1 MADMRLSAIAI
12 DDLRDLFSGNADAG
26 QRLRQLA
33 SAAFP
38 PAPPAPRRGVLHK
51 LGGPLLRRAA
61 DAPVVR
67 PGVPTGNDLNDLLA
81 GRDVL
86 GDRLSAVWTL
96 VQLWLADRAWGQL
109 DLAITEDRLNDLD
122 FELATR
128 GVPAEFALR
137 KVFNGRLSV
146 PVKALPGQVTGYVRT
161 VHARQMA
168 LSWEPVVA
176 TLSSGNAETARQI
189 VDWLGGFERW
199 TDLAVDGGRRPPDLV
214 STLLVG

>member
-12 DDLRDLFSGNADAG
+12 DDLRDLFSRAT
-26 QRLRQLA
+26 RTPA
-33 SAAFP
+33 SGRASWRP
-38 PAPPAPRRGVLHK
+38 LPSPAPPAPRRGVLHK

-61 DAPVVR
+61 DAPVVC

-81 GRDVL
+81 GRDVP

-122 FELATR
+122 FELATSWR
-128 GVPAEFALR
+128 PGGVHS

-146 PVKALPGQVTGYVRT
+146 PVKALPGQVNRLRAQRSRPADGALLG
-161 VHARQMA
+161 ARRRH
-168 LSWEPVVA
+168 PVV
-176 TLSSGNAETARQI
+176 RK
-189 VDWLGGFERW
+189 
-199 TDLAVDGGRRPPDLV
+199 
-214 STLLVG
+214 